1 MANQPEVILEVKSN
15 TQKLSDRALHDV
27 LVSFMRHEAL
37 MGEVALKALVP
48 KGETF
53 SLAREAGHKGP
64 FDEGAEI
71 TASVGIPEI
80 HKPGETDPLSAKY
93 PIFVDK
99 GTGIFGDTDSKIF
112 PKTRKFMKLPP
123 KDDFSIFHR
132 SIKGQKGQEFM
143 LATFSIMVGMLRING
158 ETFKAELS
166 EKLKS
171 DKLL

>member
-15 TQKLSDRALHDV
+15 TEKLSDRALHET
-27 LVSFMRHEAL
+27 LVNFVRREAL
-37 MGEVALKALVP
+37 MGEVALKAIVP
-48 KGETF
+48 KGETL

-64 FDEGAEI
+64 FDEGYEI

-80 HKPGETDPLSAKY
+80 HRSGESDPLSARY

-99 GTGIFGDTDSKIF
+99 GTGIFGDKDSRIF
-112 PKTRKFMKLPP
+112 PKTKEFMKLPP

-132 SIKGQKGQEFM
+132 SVKGQKGQEFM
-143 LATFSIMVGMLRING
+143 LATFSAMVGMLRIN
-158 ETFKAELS
+158 S
-166 EKLKS
+166 EEFRKEFSAKLKA